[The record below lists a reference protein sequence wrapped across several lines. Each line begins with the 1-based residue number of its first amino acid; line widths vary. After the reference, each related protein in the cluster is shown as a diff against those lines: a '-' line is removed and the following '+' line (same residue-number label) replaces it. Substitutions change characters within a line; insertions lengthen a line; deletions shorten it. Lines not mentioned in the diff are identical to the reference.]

1 MEKIVVISRG
11 SDQDRKLIKCLR
23 ALFPECEIDIQQRIP
38 GNYDTY
44 SLEPDDEDTKLS
56 ENIEKYLSFL

>member
-11 SDQDRKLIKCLR
+11 SDQDRSLIECLR